1 MFLGL
6 VSCMREDK
14 KGEKTG
20 ERTDGQE
27 MKVRM
32 REREDSIF

>member
-1 MFLGL
+1 
-6 VSCMREDK
+6 MREDK

-27 MKVRM
+27 RKVRT